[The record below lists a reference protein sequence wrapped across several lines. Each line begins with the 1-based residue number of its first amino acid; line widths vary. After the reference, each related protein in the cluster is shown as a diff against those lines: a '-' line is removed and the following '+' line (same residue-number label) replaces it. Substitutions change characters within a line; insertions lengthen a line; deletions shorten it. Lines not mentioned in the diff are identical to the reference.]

1 MGCRSDGLV
10 ELIDALDY
18 AKDYKVR
25 NMHPNWCQ
33 YFFPAFTEIG
43 TLLLRALDREGTTG

>member
-25 NMHPNWCQ
+25 NMHPN
-33 YFFPAFTEIG
+33 
-43 TLLLRALDREGTTG
+43 

>member
-10 ELIDALDY
+10 ELIYALDY

-25 NMHPNWCQ
+25 NMHPN
-33 YFFPAFTEIG
+33 
-43 TLLLRALDREGTTG
+43 